1 MFVMVTFTLRLNSVY
16 RPCLPS
22 VILNSIALCMS
33 YSPYSQRVNAS
44 SMCLC
49 LGRAR
54 TASASMP
61 PPCASVSGVPVQP
74 ARQCLLPVPLSQA
87 CPYSQRVNASSLC
100 LCLRRARTA
109 SASMPPPCASVSG
122 VPVQPARQCLLPVPL
137 SQACPYSQRVNAS
150 SLCLCLRRARTA
162 SVSMPPPC
170 ASVSGVPVQP
180 AHQCLLPVP
189 LSQAACQC
197 LLPVPLSQACPYS
210 QRVNASSLCLCLR
223 RARTASVSM
232 PPPCASVSGVPV
244 QPAHQCLL
252 PVPLSPACP
261 YSQRVN
267 ASSLCLC
274 LRHARTASVSMP
286 PPCASVSGMPV
297 QPARQCLLPVPLSQA
312 ACQCLLPVPL
322 SQACPYSQ
330 RVNASSMCHP
340 CSETPTFYDWLY
352 LGFMALLSPA
362 LHCFFI
368 DFTNKNKRYG
378 TDSRTIYFHCE
389 FHCVCRIFVPFTYII

>member
-1 MFVMVTFTLRLNSVY
+1 MY

-22 VILNSIALCMS
+22 VILNSIALGISGVPVQPACQCLLPVPL
-33 YSPYSQRVNAS
+33 SPACLYSQRVNAS
-44 SMCLC
+44 SLCLC
-49 LGRAR
+49 LRRAR

-74 ARQCLLPVPLSQA
+74 ARQCLLPVPLSPA
-87 CPYSQRVNASSLC
+87 CLYSQRVNASSLC

-137 SQACPYSQRVNAS
+137 SQACPYSQCVNAS

-162 SVSMPPPC
+162 SASMPPPC
-170 ASVSGVPVQP
+170 ASVSGS
-180 AHQCLLPVP
+180 A
-189 LSQAACQC
+189 
-197 LLPVPLSQACPYS
+197 
-210 QRVNASSLCLCLR
+210 
-223 RARTASVSM
+223 
-232 PPPCASVSGVPV
+232 
-244 QPAHQCLL
+244 
-252 PVPLSPACP
+252 
-261 YSQRVN
+261 
-267 ASSLCLC
+267 
-274 LRHARTASVSMP
+274 SMP

-368 DFTNKNKRYG
+368 DFTNKNKRYAA
-378 TDSRTIYFHCE
+378 DSRTIYFHCE
-389 FHCVCRIFVPFTYII
+389 FCHVCRIFVPFTYII